1 MVERRLIPKSPD
13 KLLDPFYSQWYG
25 NIGPLY
31 AFFLLLCSLLFHA
44 WCALALQKRPQ
55 DINLQASDM
64 WSFGVIL
71 WELITRMEPFEGLDP
86 MVIGMQVSGWPCL
99 SPVQRTVSR

>member
-1 MVERRLIPKSPD
+1 MLFLRKNGVFQMSH
-13 KLLDPFYSQWYG
+13 
-25 NIGPLY
+25 
-31 AFFLLLCSLLFHA
+31 AFHTHGGFV
-44 WCALALQKRPQ
+44 ALQKKPQ

-86 MVIGMQVSGWPCL
+86 MVIGMQVSVL
-99 SPVQRTVSR
+99 YFYLT